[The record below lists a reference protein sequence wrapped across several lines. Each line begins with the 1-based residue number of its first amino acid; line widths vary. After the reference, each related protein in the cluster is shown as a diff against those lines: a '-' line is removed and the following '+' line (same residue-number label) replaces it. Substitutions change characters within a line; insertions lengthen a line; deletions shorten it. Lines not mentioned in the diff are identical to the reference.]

1 MPGRP
6 WVLRE
11 VTLGTSRAV
20 EYDVAVLP
28 WGATEGHNYH
38 LPFGTDTIQAEAVA
52 AEAAGRAWERGARV
66 VVLPAIPMGANAQQ
80 LTTPVTLDL
89 SPSTQ
94 AHVLADVVASL
105 EHHDIRKLVIL
116 NGHGG
121 NDFKAIVR
129 EMQARTDVFLCV
141 SNWWTVA
148 DAEAVFDD
156 PGDHAGEL
164 ETSVMMHIAPDLV
177 APLEEA
183 GPGRGRVFG
192 VEGLRA
198 GVAWAPRDWAKVTED
213 TGVGDPS
220 AASAEKGALYV
231 DAVSAVLADFFV
243 ELAQAD
249 IDDLYVDPVT

>member
-1 MPGRP
+1 MLMPGRP
-6 WVLRE
+6 WILRE
-11 VTLGTSRAV
+11 VTLGVSRALS
-20 EYDVAVLP
+20 YDVAVLP

-121 NDFKAIVR
+121 NIATI
-129 EMQARTDVFLCV
+129 QAAFAEIYSDISLEAWQSGRPIRCT
-141 SNWWTVA
+141 SKNWWDGEGVSKLGEKLYGDDEGQHATCSEVSLTQFAYPESIKNVNFESRAPAYSGIHDA
-148 DAEAVFDD
+148 DDYRRRYPDGRIGSLPSLSTPEHGRQFYELAVK
-156 PGDHAGEL
+156 
-164 ETSVMMHIAPDLV
+164 DL
-177 APLEEA
+177 
-183 GPGRGRVFG
+183 
-192 VEGLRA
+192 
-198 GVAWAPRDWAKVTED
+198 
-213 TGVGDPS
+213 
-220 AASAEKGALYV
+220 
-231 DAVSAVLADFFV
+231 AVSYRKFLDAA
-243 ELAQAD
+243 
-249 IDDLYVDPVT
+249 